1 MSAHG
6 LAGGLRD
13 QLAWAGRTVVAAGLV
28 VGSGGNLSAR
38 VPGADACWVTG
49 AGTWLDA
56 LRREDFARVGIGATG
71 PAPVTTDAPAP
82 GPPVEPDPAGGP
94 VPSTE
99 LPLHL
104 ATYRA
109 RPDVGAIVHLHPQ
122 AAILLDAMDLPIRL
136 ITTDHA
142 FYLRRIARTPFRRP
156 GSRDLAELAAAAA
169 LDANCVLLAHHGCSV
184 LADTVE
190 LAVKRALY
198 LEEAARLTCQAIAL
212 SNGRPLPECP
222 ATFLDGIDADQ
233 HH

>member
-1 MSAHG
+1 MYAP
-6 LAGGLRD
+6 AGDLRY
-13 QLAWAGRTVVAAGLV
+13 QLAWAGRTVVRAGLV

-38 VPGADACWVTG
+38 VPGVDACWVTG

-56 LRREDFARVGIGATG
+56 LRRDDFARVRIGAAG
-71 PAPVTTDAPAP
+71 DQPAAAASS
-82 GPPVEPDPAGGP
+82 GAEAGRVG
-94 VPSTE
+94 PSTE

-104 ATYRA
+104 ATYRV

-122 AAILLDAMDLPIRL
+122 TAILLDAMDEAIRL

-156 GSRDLAELAAAAA
+156 GTRELAEVAAAAA
-169 LDANCVLLAHHGCSV
+169 VDANCVLLAHHGCSV

-198 LEEAARLTCQAIAL
+198 LEEAARLTYRAIAL

-222 ATFLDGIDADQ
+222 AEFLQDIDSDQ
-233 HH
+233 HR